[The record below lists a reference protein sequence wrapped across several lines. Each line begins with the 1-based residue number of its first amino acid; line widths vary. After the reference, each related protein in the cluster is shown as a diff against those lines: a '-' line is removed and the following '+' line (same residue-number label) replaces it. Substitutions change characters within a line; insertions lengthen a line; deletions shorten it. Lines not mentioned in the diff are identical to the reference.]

1 MTEQTKTT
9 GKLKEQL
16 PTGRLTAELRNLALA
31 MAERGLGS
39 MTGKLESM
47 TGRLT
52 DYAENGGTNLLGA
65 VTGTSGKADSE
76 GSSPLAGVKDAA
88 KSAVTGMAKDTVKG
102 GLKNLVSGIFGG
114 GGGKQ
119 GKSGDKLKVT
129 NIVEAVDIGAP
140 VRLVYNQ
147 WTQFQSFPSFMKKVE
162 NVEQEADE
170 KLTWKAQVFWSHR
183 TWDSTIIEQ
192 IPDTRIVWR
201 SAGEKGY
208 VDGAVTFHA
217 LTPDLTR
224 VVVVLEY
231 HPQGLFE
238 KTGNIWRA
246 QGRRARLEIKHFARH
261 VMTQCLLHPEESM
274 EDGWRGEIRDSEVV
288 KDHETAV
295 QEEQEEQAEG
305 EGEEEADYEGEEEE
319 GARDEEAE
327 HEDEDEEGA
336 RDEEGEH
343 EGEEEEEDEG
353 EEAAEYEG
361 EEEGEEEEPEEEPEP
376 EKAQAAKPRRR
387 PLRRRQAAEE
397 EETRPTPPVRRRT
410 GARRS

>member
-16 PTGRLTAELRNLALA
+16 PTGRLTAELQNLALA
-31 MAERGLGS
+31 LAERGLGS

-65 VTGTSGKADSE
+65 VTGKSASAGPSALT
-76 GSSPLAGVKDAA
+76 GVKEAA
-88 KSAVTGMAKDTVKG
+88 KHTLMSAVTGMAKDTVKG

-114 GGGKQ
+114 GGKK

-129 NIVEAVDIGAP
+129 NIVETIDIGAP
-140 VRLVYNQ
+140 VRLVYNE

-162 NVEQEADE
+162 NVEQAADE

-183 TWDSTIIEQ
+183 TWDSTIMEQ
-192 IPDTRIVWR
+192 IPDQRIVWR
-201 SAGEKGY
+201 SAGAKGY

-224 VVVVLEY
+224 VIVVLEY

-261 VMTQCLLHPEESM
+261 VMSECLLHPEEVI
-274 EDGWRGEIRDSEVV
+274 EDGWRGEIHDSEVV
-288 KDHETAV
+288 KDHETALR
-295 QEEQEEQAEG
+295 EEQEEKQAEG
-305 EGEEEADYEGEEEE
+305 EYEGEEEEEGAPEEEAEYEGEEEEEGAPEEEAEYEGEEEE
-319 GARDEEAE
+319 GVE
-327 HEDEDEEGA
+327 
-336 RDEEGEH
+336 
-343 EGEEEEEDEG
+343 
-353 EEAAEYEG
+353 
-361 EEEGEEEEPEEEPEP
+361 EEEPEP
-376 EKAQAAKPRRR
+376 EKAEEPKPSRR
-387 PLRRRQAAEE
+387 PFRRRQAAERE
-397 EETRPTPPVRRRT
+397 EARPTPPVRRRT